1 MGQFIGGRWVDE
13 PLVKTAKSGEF
24 QRKKVTFRKWIG
36 EDPKYPAEFNRYH
49 LYVSHA
55 CPWAHRT
62 IIFRK
67 LKCLENGIGLSVVN
81 PIMGSKGWDFRT
93 AYPGTTG
100 DRCHQAENL
109 GLLYLM
115 ADSNYTGRVTVPVL
129 WDTKTNSIVN
139 NESSDIIRMFNSSF
153 NHFTNN
159 TDDYYPAAFRSEI
172 DAINELVYHTV
183 NNGVYKAGFASTQSA
198 YEAAVN
204 ALFATLDQLD
214 HRLQDSRYLI
224 GDSITEA
231 DWRLFPTLVRF
242 DAVYVN
248 HFKCNL
254 KRISDFIGLSRY
266 LHELYWQPGIKET
279 VHLNHIKDHYFKS
292 HPSLNP
298 KGIVPSGPNLKFM
311 LAK

>member
-1 MGQFIGGRWVDE
+1 MTGAIRQKSWSPVFEGG
-13 PLVKTAKSGEF
+13 LT
-24 QRKKVTFRKWIG
+24 
-36 EDPKYPAEFNRYH
+36 
-49 LYVSHA
+49 
-55 CPWAHRT
+55 
-62 IIFRK
+62 
-67 LKCLENGIGLSVVN
+67 
-81 PIMGSKGWDFRT
+81 
-93 AYPGTTG
+93 
-100 DRCHQAENL
+100 
-109 GLLYLM
+109 
-115 ADSNYTGRVTVPVL
+115 YTGRGHCAGF

-139 NESSDIIRMFNSSF
+139 NEVLDIIRMFNSSF
-153 NHFTNN
+153 NHLTNN
-159 TDDYYPAAFRSEI
+159 TDDYYPAEFRSEI

-254 KRISDFIGLSRY
+254 KRISDYIGLSRY
-266 LHELYWQPGIKET
+266 LHELYWQSGIQET

-298 KGIVPSGPNLKFM
+298 NGIVPSGPNLKFM